1 MIKSGCFKDIDIC
14 MMVHPCP
21 YDMLKPHF
29 LASQIVNIV
38 YKGYA
43 AHAAAFPWKG
53 VNALDAAVM
62 AYNNTSVLRQ
72 QIKPTWRIHGIIT
85 EGGVKAN
92 IIPDCTKLEYM
103 IRAPTDKELDVLK
116 EKVTSCFEAAASA
129 TGMSSKT
136 TIGFIPIQFFC
147 SKYCHFKG
155 VGGRHNDFIVNNQD
169 CRDLAIWFQALV
181 QSQYVVSLGKTL
193 HFYPAC
199 FHEYNAVQMN
209 CQGILTSLGP

>member
-21 YDMLKPHF
+21 YDMLKPHV
-29 LASQIVNIV
+29 LASQIVNII

-62 AYNNTSVLRQ
+62 AYNNISVLRQ
-72 QIKPTWRIHGIIT
+72 QIKPTWRVHGIIT

-103 IRAPTDKELDVLK
+103 IRAPTDEELDVLK

-136 TIGFIPIQFFC
+136 TIGFTPIQFLC
-147 SKYCHFKG
+147 RKYYHFKG
-155 VGGRHNDFIVNNQD
+155 VGGRHNDLTVNNQD
-169 CRDLAIWFQALV
+169 SLQRFSNLV
-181 QSQYVVSLGKTL
+181 SSIGPESICCVLGQDTPFL
-193 HFYPAC
+193 PCLFPQ
-199 FHEYNAVQMN
+199 V
-209 CQGILTSLGP
+209 